1 MRIRLASYNV
11 HKCLGLD
18 RRRRPDRVL
27 DVMAALQA
35 DVIALQE
42 VDHRLGHRPA
52 ALSRDLAEHAT
63 GLRAV
68 PVALGRQSLGWHGQV
83 ILARPGMEL
92 TGLRRIELPGL
103 EPRGALMAEFL
114 CDGQPLR
121 VIAVHLGLFRRSRK
135 MQIAA
140 LAATLSHRPALP
152 TVILGDFNEWS
163 PAGGMDGLGTGFVAH
178 APGPSF
184 PAARPL
190 ARLDRIVLGPGMH
203 LMAAGTHREGA
214 ARIASDHLPIW
225 ADVSVGPAPGG

>member
-1 MRIRLASYNV
+1 MRLRLASYNI

-27 DVMAALQA
+27 AVMAGIDA

-68 PVALGRQSLGWHGQV
+68 PVALGRQSFGWHGQV
-83 ILARPGMEL
+83 ILARPGLEL

-103 EPRGALMAEFL
+103 EPRGAVAAEFL
-114 CDGQPLR
+114 RDGQPFR

-135 MQIAA
+135 MQLAA
-140 LAATLSHRPALP
+140 LAAALSHHPVLP
-152 TVILGDFNEWS
+152 TAIIGDFNEWS
-163 PAGGMDGLGTGFVAH
+163 VAGGMETLGAGFVVH

-184 PAARPL
+184 PAARPV
-190 ARLDRIVLGPGMH
+190 ARLDRIALGPGLH
-203 LMAAGTHREGA
+203 LLAAGTHGGGP
-214 ARIASDHLPIW
+214 ARVASDHLPIW
-225 ADVSVGPAPGG
+225 ADVRVGPGAA